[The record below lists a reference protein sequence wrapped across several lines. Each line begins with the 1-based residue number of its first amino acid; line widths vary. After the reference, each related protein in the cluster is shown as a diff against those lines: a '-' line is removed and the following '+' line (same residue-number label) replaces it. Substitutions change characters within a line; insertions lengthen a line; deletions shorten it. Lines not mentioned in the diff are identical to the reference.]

1 MTLNIDFCLHHFLF
15 FCSIK
20 AVQVLFDYG
29 IIPNFPFSGD
39 RSSIL
44 LHVEPDLLLA
54 TSMVTNAK
62 YLIGISLN

>member
-1 MTLNIDFCLHHFLF
+1 MTLNIYFCLHHFLF

-44 LHVEPDLLLA
+44 HVEPDLLLA
-54 TSMVTNAK
+54 TSMVTKAK